1 MINRE
6 LQKRIL
12 SSIILI
18 PIALFFIFQG
28 PVFFAFFISIFF
40 LTSSYEW
47 VKMNKKDSFKVLGLV
62 YLLLICYLTYLFRQ
76 NFFFQF
82 ILVLIVCI
90 FTDLGGYIFGKIF
103 KGPKLTKISPK
114 KTYAGLIGSF
124 ILSIIAALIY
134 IKYINLGQAAYLEIQ
149 YLLLENDLENFNLY
163 FLIIILFI
171 SLISQIGDLI
181 ISYFKRSA
189 KVKDTG
195 NLLPGHGGLLDRV
208 DGIIFAIPAS
218 YILFDYLKNEKKNCN
233 TRLNWIHW

>member
-28 PVFFAFFISIFF
+28 PVFFAFFLSIFF

-47 VKMNKKDSFKVLGLV
+47 VKMNKKNSFKVLGLV
-62 YLLLICYLTYLFRQ
+62 YLLMICFLTYLFKQ

-103 KGPKLTKISPK
+103 KGPKLIKISPK

-124 ILSIIAALIY
+124 ILSLIAVLIY
-134 IKYINLGQAAYLEIQ
+134 VKYINLGQAAYLEIQ

-171 SLISQIGDLI
+171 SLTSQIGDLI
-181 ISYFKRSA
+181 ISYFKRLA

-208 DGIIFAIPAS
+208 DGIIFALPVS
-218 YILFDYLKNEKKNCN
+218 YIIFDYLK
-233 TRLNWIHW
+233 